1 MKKLF
6 SLCLVMLLLGGCF
19 PATAAAVPTSA
30 VPTAAVTTAA
40 VPTAAAPVSIRLP
53 VGYIPNVQFAALYV
67 SMEKG
72 YYRQA
77 GLDVTLDYSME
88 TDGVA
93 LVGANTLQFA
103 IASGEQ
109 VLLARAQGLP
119 VTYTLCWY
127 QQYPVGVAAST
138 KEGIKTPADLKG
150 KKIGIPGL
158 YGASYIGF
166 RALLQ
171 AAGLKESDVTLDSI
185 GYNQVEA
192 ILGGR
197 EQAAVIYVPN
207 EPVQLQARGFPVDVI
222 RVADYLQLV
231 GNGLITNETTLKNNP
246 DLVRRMTQATLK
258 GIQYALANP
267 DEAFQ
272 ITTKYVEGLKTDS
285 SSVDRQVMAAS
296 MELWKGPNLGVSDT
310 KAWDNMQTIL
320 LQMGLIK
327 QTMDLSKA
335 YTNEFVGKK

>member
-1 MKKLF
+1 MKKIAL
-6 SLCLVMLLLGGCF
+6 LILVIFLLSGCV
-19 PATAAAVPTSA
+19 PAASPTPAALVK
-30 VPTAAVTTAA
+30 
-40 VPTAAAPVSIRLP
+40 IRLP

-67 SMEKG
+67 AMDKG
-72 YYRQA
+72 FYRQA

-88 TDGVA
+88 TDGVT

-109 VLLARAQGLP
+109 VLLGRSQGLP

-127 QQYPVGVAAST
+127 QQYPVGVAAGT
-138 KEGIKTPADLKG
+138 QAGIKTPADLKG

-166 RALLQ
+166 QALLQ

-192 ILGGR
+192 MLAGR
-197 EQAAVIYVPN
+197 EQAIVIYVPN

-231 GNGLITNETTLKNNP
+231 GNGLITNETTIQNNP
-246 DLVRRMTQATLK
+246 DLVRSMTQATLR

-272 ITTKYVEGLKTDS
+272 ITMKYVEGLKTDP
-285 SSVDRQVMAAS
+285 SSVDRQVLDAS
-296 MELWKGPNLGVSDT
+296 MKLWQGSPLGRSDA
-310 KAWDNMQTIL
+310 KAWENMQSIL
-320 LQMGLIK
+320 LKMGLIK
-327 QTMDLSKA
+327 QSMDLSKA
-335 YTNEFVGKK
+335 YTNEFVGQ